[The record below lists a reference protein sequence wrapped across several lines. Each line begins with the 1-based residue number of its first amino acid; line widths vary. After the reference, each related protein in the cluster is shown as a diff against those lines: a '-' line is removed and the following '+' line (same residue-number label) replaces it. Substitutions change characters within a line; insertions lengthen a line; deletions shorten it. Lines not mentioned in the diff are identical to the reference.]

1 MNAINKLR
9 LLVVALLST
18 VALAACSSPAG
29 TPAVTAST
37 SPSAT
42 TWSYTD
48 DAGVTITLP
57 AKPERVAGY
66 ADQVLSL
73 LSYGVKPVAIFGRVD
88 VKSDP
93 RFAGVDLSDIK
104 IVGNAYGEIDLEA
117 LAEAGPDLI
126 VSAVYPADRKG
137 TVDPKLPYYAMK
149 DLEQQKKVQEIA
161 PIAVVK
167 VGGEGLK
174 VIESNTRLAVAL
186 GADPAKV
193 AADKATFDTAAT
205 ALTAAAK
212 SSGLEVTQ
220 MYADADGVYLVKP
233 DDEPQTQLYKS
244 LGVKLTELRPDG
256 YYYWDIYSW
265 ENAAKAMSGDI
276 IMLSR
281 EGFQIDDL
289 KKQATFA
296 SHPALKAG
304 QVYPNPYDAMD
315 YSAQTRAI
323 TQLTMYL
330 TSAKKV

>member
-1 MNAINKLR
+1 MKR
-9 LLVVALLST
+9 RVLVVALLCT
-18 VALAACSSPAG
+18 VALAACSGNTGAPATSSSSSPS
-29 TPAVTAST
+29 ST
-37 SPSAT
+37 S
-42 TWSYTD
+42 WSYTD
-48 DAGVTITLP
+48 DAGVTVTLP

-73 LSYGVKPVAIFGRVD
+73 MSYGIQPVAIFGRVD

-93 RFAGVDLSDIK
+93 RFAGIDLSNIT

-126 VSAVYPADRKG
+126 VSAVYPSDRKG
-137 TVDPKLPYYAMK
+137 TIDPKLPYYALK
-149 DLEQQKKVQEIA
+149 DLEQQKKVEAIA

-193 AADKATFDTAAT
+193 AAAKAAFDSAAAALTTAART
-205 ALTAAAK
+205 
-212 SSGLEVTQ
+212 SGLEVTQ
-220 MYADADGVYLVKP
+220 MYADADGIYLVKP
-233 DDEPQTQLYKS
+233 DDEPQSQLYKS
-244 LGVKLTELRPDG
+244 LGVKLTELKPDG

-265 ENAAKAMSGDI
+265 ENAGKTMTGDI

-281 EGFQIDDL
+281 EGFQVDDL

-296 SHPALKAG
+296 GHPALKAG

-315 YSAQTRAI
+315 YTAQSHAI
-323 TQLTMYL
+323 AQIATYL
-330 TSAKKV
+330 TGAKKV